1 MKLSGIYKIQSKINS
16 ERIYIG
22 SSVELQR
29 RFRLHI
35 WDLKRGK
42 HKNIKLQRHFNKYGE
57 DDLIFSIIAYCNNN
71 ELLLFEQ
78 FYIDAYNPYFN
89 ICLNAG
95 NTLGVKKSDE
105 CKRKISEANKGK
117 KRSKEVL
124 EKISKCFKGRKNTW
138 AIGNKNC
145 LGRKIS
151 EETRDKLR
159 KSHLGQIT
167 WMKGKH
173 HTEEAKEKNRKAHL
187 GKRKK
192 RDTI

>member
-1 MKLSGIYKIQSKINS
+1 MG
-16 ERIYIG
+16 
-22 SSVELQR
+22 
-29 RFRLHI
+29 
-35 WDLKRGK
+35 LKEGK
-42 HKNIKLQRHFNKYGE
+42 HKNIKLQRHFNKYGQ

-78 FYIDAYNPYFN
+78 FYIDVYNPYFN

-145 LGRKIS
+145 LGR
-151 EETRDKLR
+151 EN
-159 KSHLGQIT
+159 Q
-167 WMKGKH
+167 
-173 HTEEAKEKNRKAHL
+173 
-187 GKRKK
+187 
-192 RDTI
+192 